1 MSVSMAFIEI
11 KRVCKEC
18 EKTRAALSEAMREV
32 DQIRLDY
39 HNLYEKV
46 RTNLA
51 KLSKRAD
58 EKDQNGPDIAF
69 DPMAQARTLLLQ
81 RKLNRG

>member
-1 MSVSMAFIEI
+1 MAII
-11 KRVCKEC
+11 QINRVCKEC
-18 EKTRAALSEAMREV
+18 EKTREALREAMREV

-58 EKDQNGPDIAF
+58 EKDQNGHDNAQ
-69 DPMAQARTLLLQ
+69 DPLANARTLLLE
-81 RKLNRG
+81 RKLKRG

>member
-1 MSVSMAFIEI
+1 MALIEI

-18 EKTRAALSEAMREV
+18 EKTRAALAEAMREV

-58 EKDQNGPDIAF
+58 QKDENGPDASF
-69 DPMAQARTLLLQ
+69 DPLAHARTLLLQ
-81 RKLNRG
+81 KKLNRG

>member
-1 MSVSMAFIEI
+1 MAFIEI